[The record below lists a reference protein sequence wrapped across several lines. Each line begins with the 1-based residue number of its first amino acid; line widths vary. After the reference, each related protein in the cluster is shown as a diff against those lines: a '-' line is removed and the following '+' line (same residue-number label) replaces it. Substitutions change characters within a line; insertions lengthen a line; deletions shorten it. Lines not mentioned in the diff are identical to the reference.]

1 MNRTALFASLLGFSV
16 SLAGCALAPEPAPV
30 VREEFLVGGPCRYIH
45 SAGLARVL
53 RVTPEAG
60 NVRVEFALSLPS
72 GFRAPSGF
80 HGEHLAVVLA
90 GPPGARDDHW
100 FAGAGLVAGASFPV
114 QVSFITEG
122 TCTPVLYRFPGRP
135 WTVL

>member
-1 MNRTALFASLLGFSV
+1 MKRAAPVASLLGFSV
-16 SLAGCALAPEPAPV
+16 FVAGCALAPAPTPV
-30 VREEFLVGGPCRYIH
+30 AREEFLVGGPCRYIH

-53 RVTPEAG
+53 HLIPEAG

-72 GFRAPSGF
+72 GFRAPGGF
-80 HGEHLAVVLA
+80 PGENVVVVLA
-90 GPPGARDDHW
+90 GPQGARDDLW
-100 FAGAGLVAGASFPV
+100 LGGAGMIAGASFPV
-114 QVSFITEG
+114 QVSVITEG